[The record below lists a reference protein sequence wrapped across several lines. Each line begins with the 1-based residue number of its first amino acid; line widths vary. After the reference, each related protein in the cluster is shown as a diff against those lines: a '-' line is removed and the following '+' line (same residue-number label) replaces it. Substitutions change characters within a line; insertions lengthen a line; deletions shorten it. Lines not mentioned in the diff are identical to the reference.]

1 VDPFECL
8 GLSNSS
14 NNANT
19 QNINLSDF
27 STMQMLFKTNGIGIS
42 NNNAIKK

>member
-14 NNANT
+14 NNVNI
-19 QNINLSDF
+19 QNINMSDF
-27 STMQMLFKTNGIGIS
+27 STMQMLFKTNGVGIS
-42 NNNAIKK
+42 NNMAKK